1 MNRLVGRRIQD
12 KALKSIYHFNKLS
25 NYQII
30 KLSQQ
35 HYKIKIFILIL
46 ALIFT
51 NFVLKKTMNTTSY
64 KRTYSLPFSFDDI
77 LKLIKSFSIED
88 KVRLEKELEKE
99 TLVYRAQKLSEKI
112 RQNDMTMEDI
122 VIEVSTYRNK
132 QK

>member
-1 MNRLVGRRIQD
+1 
-12 KALKSIYHFNKLS
+12 
-25 NYQII
+25 
-30 KLSQQ
+30 
-35 HYKIKIFILIL
+35 
-46 ALIFT
+46 
-51 NFVLKKTMNTTSY
+51 MNTTSY
-64 KRTYSLPFSFDDI
+64 KRTYSLPFSYDDI

-122 VIEVSTYRNK
+122 VIEVSAYRNK